1 MLFRSPVI
9 LFGQQP
15 QKKTTTGPRH
25 KIPVPH
31 APIRPVL
38 PSADRSQPNKV
49 FLEYSDVLT
58 YDEIPGVPKED
69 LPQILKGNVKLRK
82 GGMWMY
88 CDSAYFFEKTSSFDA
103 FGNVK
108 MTQGDTLFVYAD
120 ELNYDGP
127 QQLAILFADPGKKS
141 AAYQPRCHARDRYF
155 QLRPRLRHRLL

>member
-1 MLFRSPVI
+1 MPSKKLTETVYHRRATFLAMFAALVFTIPVI

-15 QKKTTTGPRH
+15 QKRTTTGPRH

-108 MTQGDTLFVYAD
+108 MTQGDTLSVSYT
-120 ELNYDGP
+120 
-127 QQLAILFADPGKKS
+127 
-141 AAYQPRCHARDRYF
+141 H
-155 QLRPRLRHRLL
+155 LRLPTTPYV